1 MPTFTHGKNAAF
13 KIDDSGGTLRDI
25 SNVLTDVAVSRTAD
39 VAEVSAFSNSSKA
52 YVAGLKDATITISG
66 SFDATVDGYLSGIL
80 GVEGSFEFYPIGTTG
95 GNPKASGEAICTSYD
110 RTPAPPLVPAA
121 PKSTVAS
128 LELLVTAVGV
138 SKDLPL

>member
-25 SNVLTDVAVSRTAD
+25 SDVLTDVSISRTAD

-52 YVAGLKDATITISG
+52 FVAGLKDATLTISG

-80 GVEGSFEFYPIGTTG
+80 GAEGTFEFYPIGTTG
-95 GNPKASGEAICTSYD
+95 GNPKVSGECIMTSYD
-110 RTPAPPLVPAA
+110 RTPDVGGSVSFTAA
-121 PKSTVAS
+121 FQVSGD
-128 LELLVTAVGV
+128 VTEGTA
-138 SKDLPL
+138 

>member
-25 SNVLTDVAVSRTAD
+25 TDVLTDVAVSRTAD

-66 SFDATVDGYLSGIL
+66 SFDATVDGYLRGIL
-80 GVEGSFEFYPIGTTG
+80 GAEGSFEFYPIGTTG
-95 GNPKASGEAICTSYD
+95 GNPKASGECIMTSYD
-110 RTPAPPLVPAA
+110 RTPDVGGAVTFTAA
-121 PKSTVAS
+121 FQVSGD
-128 LELLVTAVGV
+128 VTEGTA
-138 SKDLPL
+138 

>member
-25 SNVLTDVAVSRTAD
+25 TDVLTDVAVSRTAD

-66 SFDATVDGYLSGIL
+66 SFDATVDGYLKGIL
-80 GVEGSFEFYPIGTTG
+80 GAEGSFEFYPIGTTG
-95 GNPKASGEAICTSYD
+95 GNPKASGEAIMTSYD
-110 RTPAPPLVPAA
+110 RTPDVGGAVTFTAA
-121 PKSTVAS
+121 FQVSGD
-128 LELLVTAVGV
+128 VTEGTA
-138 SKDLPL
+138 

>member
-25 SNVLTDVAVSRTAD
+25 TDVLTDVAVSRTAD

-80 GVEGSFEFYPIGTTG
+80 GAEGSFEFFPIGTTG
-95 GNPKASGEAICTSYD
+95 GNPKASGEAIMTSYD
-110 RTPAPPLVPAA
+110 RTPDVGGAVTFTAA
-121 PKSTVAS
+121 FQVSGD
-128 LELLVTAVGV
+128 VTEGTA
-138 SKDLPL
+138 

>member
-25 SNVLTDVAVSRTAD
+25 SDVLTDVSISRTAD

-52 YVAGLKDATITISG
+52 FVAGLKDATLTISG

-80 GVEGSFEFYPIGTTG
+80 GAEGSFEFYPIGTTG
-95 GNPKASGEAICTSYD
+95 GNPKASGEAIMTSYD
-110 RTPAPPLVPAA
+110 RTPDVGGAVSFSAA
-121 PKSTVAS
+121 FQVSGD
-128 LELLVTAVGV
+128 VTEGTA
-138 SKDLPL
+138 

>member
-25 SNVLTDVAVSRTAD
+25 SDVLTDVSISRTAD

-52 YVAGLKDATITISG
+52 FVAGLKDATLTISG

-80 GVEGSFEFYPIGTTG
+80 GAQGSFEFYPIGTTG
-95 GNPKASGEAICTSYD
+95 GNPKASGEAIMTSYD
-110 RTPAPPLVPAA
+110 RTPDIGGAVTFTAA
-121 PKSTVAS
+121 FQVSGD
-128 LELLVTAVGV
+128 VTEGTA
-138 SKDLPL
+138 

>member
-25 SNVLTDVAVSRTAD
+25 SDVLTDVAVSRTAD

-52 YVAGLKDATITISG
+52 YVAGLKDATITVSG

-80 GVEGSFEFYPIGTTG
+80 GSEGSFEFYPIGTTG
-95 GNPKASGEAICTSYD
+95 GKPKSSGECILTSYD
-110 RTPAPPLVPAA
+110 RTPDVGGAV
-121 PKSTVAS
+121 SFTAS
-128 LELLVTAVGV
+128 FQVSGDVTEGTA
-138 SKDLPL
+138 

>member
-25 SNVLTDVAVSRTAD
+25 SDVLTDVAISRTAD

-80 GVEGSFEFYPIGTTG
+80 GAEGSFEFYPIGTTG

-110 RTPAPPLVPAA
+110 RTPDVGGAVSFSAA
-121 PKSTVAS
+121 FQVSGD
-128 LELLVTAVGV
+128 VTEGTA
-138 SKDLPL
+138 

>member
-25 SNVLTDVAVSRTAD
+25 SNVLTDVSISRTAD

-52 YVAGLKDATITISG
+52 FVSGLKDATLTISG

-95 GNPKASGEAICTSYD
+95 GNPKASGEAIMTSYD
-110 RTPAPPLVPAA
+110 RTPDIGGAVTFTAA
-121 PKSTVAS
+121 FQVSGN
-128 LELLVTAVGV
+128 VTEGTA
-138 SKDLPL
+138 

>member
-25 SNVLTDVAVSRTAD
+25 SDVLTDVSISRTAD

-95 GNPKASGEAICTSYD
+95 GNPKASGE
-110 RTPAPPLVPAA
+110 V
-121 PKSTVAS
+121 
-128 LELLVTAVGV
+128 
-138 SKDLPL
+138 

>member
-25 SNVLTDVAVSRTAD
+25 SDVLTDVSISRTAD
-39 VAEVSAFSNSSKA
+39 VAEVSAFTNSSKA

-95 GNPKASGEAICTSYD
+95 GNPKASGEAIMTSYD
-110 RTPAPPLVPAA
+110 RTPDIGGAVTFTAA
-121 PKSTVAS
+121 FQVSGD
-128 LELLVTAVGV
+128 VTEGTA
-138 SKDLPL
+138 

>member
-25 SNVLTDVAVSRTAD
+25 SDVLTDVSISRTAD

-52 YVAGLKDATITISG
+52 FVAGLKDATLTISG

-80 GVEGSFEFYPIGTTG
+80 GAEGSFEFYPIVTTG
-95 GNPKASGEAICTSYD
+95 GNPKASGEAIMTSYD
-110 RTPAPPLVPAA
+110 RTPDIGGAVTFTAA
-121 PKSTVAS
+121 FQVSGD
-128 LELLVTAVGV
+128 VTEGTA
-138 SKDLPL
+138 

>member
-25 SNVLTDVAVSRTAD
+25 SNVLTDVSISRTAD

-52 YVAGLKDATITISG
+52 FVAGLKDATLTISG

-80 GVEGSFEFYPIGTTG
+80 GTEGSFEFYPIGTTG
-95 GNPKASGEAICTSYD
+95 GNPKASGEAIMTSYD
-110 RTPAPPLVPAA
+110 RTPDIGGAVTFSAA
-121 PKSTVAS
+121 FQVSGD
-128 LELLVTAVGV
+128 VTEGTA
-138 SKDLPL
+138 

>member
-25 SNVLTDVAVSRTAD
+25 SDVLTDVAISRTAD

-52 YVAGLKDATITISG
+52 YVSGLKDSTITISG

-110 RTPAPPLVPAA
+110 RTPDVGGAVTFTAA
-121 PKSTVAS
+121 FQVSGD
-128 LELLVTAVGV
+128 VTEGTA
-138 SKDLPL
+138 

>member
-110 RTPAPPLVPAA
+110 RSPDVGGAVTFTAA
-121 PKSTVAS
+121 FQVSGD
-128 LELLVTAVGV
+128 VTEGTA
-138 SKDLPL
+138 

>member
-25 SNVLTDVAVSRTAD
+25 SDVLTDVAVSRTAD

-52 YVAGLKDATITISG
+52 YVAGLKDATITVSG

-80 GVEGSFEFYPIGTTG
+80 GSEGSFEFYPIGTTS
-95 GNPKASGEAICTSYD
+95 GNPKSSGECILTSYD
-110 RTPAPPLVPAA
+110 RTPDVGGAV
-121 PKSTVAS
+121 SFTAS
-128 LELLVTAVGV
+128 FQVSGDVTEGTA
-138 SKDLPL
+138 

>member
-25 SNVLTDVAVSRTAD
+25 SDVLTDVAISRTAD

-110 RTPAPPLVPAA
+110 RTPDVGGAVSFSAA
-121 PKSTVAS
+121 FQVSGD
-128 LELLVTAVGV
+128 VTEGTA
-138 SKDLPL
+138 

>member
-25 SNVLTDVAVSRTAD
+25 SDVLTDVAVSRTAD

-52 YVAGLKDATITISG
+52 YVAGLKDATISISG

-80 GVEGSFEFYPIGTTG
+80 GAEGSFEFYPIGTTG
-95 GNPKASGEAICTSYD
+95 GNPKASGECIMTSYD
-110 RTPAPPLVPAA
+110 RTPDVGGAV
-121 PKSTVAS
+121 SFTAS
-128 LELLVTAVGV
+128 FQVTGNVTEGTA
-138 SKDLPL
+138 

>member
-25 SNVLTDVAVSRTAD
+25 SDVLTDVAISRSAD

-52 YVAGLKDATITISG
+52 FVSGLTDANISISG

-80 GVEGSFEFYPIGTTG
+80 GLTGSFEFYPIGTTG
-95 GNPKASGEAICTSYD
+95 GNPKVSGECIMTSYD
-110 RTPAPPLVPAA
+110 RTPDVGGAV
-121 PKSTVAS
+121 SFSAS
-128 LELLVTAVGV
+128 FQVTGNVTEGTA
-138 SKDLPL
+138 